1 MESGYAV
8 GLVVESLEAR
18 RLLSVVIPAVPTPVA
33 HWTFDAGSGTI
44 AADSS
49 GNGHTGTLGAGV
61 SWVAGNVGT
70 GAISVAGTST
80 GVVTVAGP
88 VINTAGSFTVSAW
101 VDLASV
107 SGYQTV
113 VSIAGTNVAGFY
125 LGLRADTGTF
135 SFARLPSDAD
145 GTATVVASPTL
156 PVAGTWYHLVGVDD
170 ASAGTLTLY
179 VDGQSMGSM
188 PYSGSWMAT
197 GNTLIGQGFYSGGPV
212 DFVDGSIDDV
222 EMFSSALSAAQ
233 VVALDQP
240 AAYSFDDGTGTTA
253 ADVSG
258 HGNTLTLGSGATWA
272 AGRIGS
278 NSLAVNGTVNGIA
291 TNPAPVINTSQSFSV
306 SAWVNLNTLSGYQ
319 TFVSI
324 DGSTTSGFYL
334 QLRGDTGKF
343 AFTRLASDS
352 DSAQAFEA
360 SATSAPSTG
369 VWYNL
374 IGVDDVATGQLMLYV
389 NGILQSTVSYSG
401 GWQAT
406 GATVVGSGKFDAART
421 DFVNGEIDDVRF
433 YDSPLSAVVAAYIG
447 NAGSSTIDI
456 ATGTTGVTVSPD
468 LFGAFMEDINYGG
481 DGGIYNDEV
490 RNSGFNDSTNAL
502 NAWAAVTGS
511 GVNAV
516 LTSDTTTGPTS
527 ALAQSAKLTI
537 ASGVSSSARAG
548 ISNSGYFG
556 VAIAPS
562 TSYSVQFYAKASPGF
577 TGPLTVDLESTTGT
591 VFATATISSITSSWA
606 EYTVTLTTEVNTPT
620 TSTNLFV
627 ISTNN
632 TSANG
637 ATIWFGA
644 TYLYPPSY
652 DDASNHLR
660 IDLMQM
666 LAALKPAVFRVPGGN
681 YLEGD
686 TYATR
691 FEWSTTVGPVQDRPG
706 HFNSAW
712 GYWSTDGMGLD
723 EYLQM
728 AEEVGASP
736 ILAVYAGYNL
746 DGSSDTGT
754 TLANDV
760 TDAVDE
766 LHYVLDPTT
775 TTWGA
780 ERAANG
786 HPAPYD
792 VNYVEIGNEDFFS
805 TTYSTRYPLFYNAI
819 HAAFPQLQIIATS
832 TDTGGSPYN
841 VLDEHF
847 YETPQWFEANSDYFD
862 DVARGTSQIMIG
874 EYASDQ
880 GSPTN
885 DMESALGD
893 ASWLLGLERN
903 SDLVTMSSYAPLWAN
918 VNGLQWTPDLIGF
931 NNTTSYGSPSYYAQ
945 LILSQNHGTTVV
957 SDTVS
962 GAGGLQTL
970 VTKTGATYYVTV
982 INTLGT
988 ANTTT
993 INLSGVTG
1001 VSPTGTVTSLI
1012 APASTSTNS
1021 ITDPNAIMPTT
1032 STVSGLG
1039 TSFSYTFAG
1048 YSITILTFT
1057 ADSAPTVQTAA
1068 AANPTPVTG
1077 TSTNLSVMGADQG
1090 GESVLTYTWSVTGP
1104 AAVIFSANG
1113 TNAAKSTI
1121 ATFTKMGTYN
1131 FLVTITNSV
1140 GSSVTSAVSVTVIP
1154 AVFNLND
1161 SGAGSLRQAIL
1172 DANAAGGTQTLS
1184 FATGITGTI
1193 NLASALPSLTAN
1205 ITIQG
1210 PGSSV
1215 LIINGTDS
1223 GSGSALTINAGVI
1236 AGIENLALTFAAITN
1251 NGTLMAAGTT
1261 VVGQINGTGSLVVG
1275 SETVPATLQ
1284 FASGSGTST
1293 QTSLSVSPG
1302 STLDINNNRF
1312 IIDYGA
1318 AANDPIAS
1326 IAADI
1331 ISGYHNGRWTGTGI
1345 TSTAAQ
1351 SNYGSYGIGYAD
1363 SADPNNPAGLAPG
1376 TVEIMYT
1383 LLGDANL
1390 DGTVNSEDFTLF
1402 SSHLGQSGMSWDEG
1416 DFNYDGTVNSEDFTL
1431 LSDNLGQSVVSS
1443 ANLAAGAIAA
1453 QSGKNQSTSQTANPL
1468 PATVTPTPPVTAKTK
1483 QIKSPQHGR

>member
-1 MESGYAV
+1 
-8 GLVVESLEAR
+8 
-18 RLLSVVIPAVPTPVA
+18 
-33 HWTFDAGSGTI
+33 
-44 AADSS
+44 
-49 GNGHTGTLGAGV
+49 
-61 SWVAGNVGT
+61 
-70 GAISVAGTST
+70 
-80 GVVTVAGP
+80 
-88 VINTAGSFTVSAW
+88 
-101 VDLASV
+101 
-107 SGYQTV
+107 
-113 VSIAGTNVAGFY
+113 
-125 LGLRADTGTF
+125 
-135 SFARLPSDAD
+135 
-145 GTATVVASPTL
+145 
-156 PVAGTWYHLVGVDD
+156 
-170 ASAGTLTLY
+170 
-179 VDGQSMGSM
+179 MGST
-188 PYSGSWMAT
+188 PYTGGWKAN

-240 AAYSFDDGTGTTA
+240 AAYSFDDGSGTTA

-278 NSLAVNGTVNGIA
+278 NSLAVNGTINGIA
-291 TNPAPVINTSQSFSV
+291 TNPAPVINTALSFSV
-306 SAWVNLNTLSGYQ
+306 SAWVNLNSVSGYQ
-319 TFVSI
+319 TFASI
-324 DGSTTSGFYL
+324 DGNTTSGFYL

-352 DSAQAFEA
+352 DSATAYHA
-360 SATSAPSTG
+360 DATSAPSTG

-374 IGVDDVATGQLMLYV
+374 IGVNDVATGQLMLYV
-389 NGILQSTVSYSG
+389 NGVLQSTVSYSG

-406 GATVVGSGKFDAART
+406 GATVVGSGKFNAART

-433 YDSPLSAVVAAYIG
+433 YDSPLSAAVAAYIG
-447 NAGSSTIDI
+447 TAGSSTINV
-456 ATGTTGVTVSPD
+456 ATSTTGVTVAPN

-490 RNSGFNDSTNAL
+490 RNSGFDDSTNAL
-502 NAWAAVTGS
+502 NAWAAVAGS
-511 GVNAV
+511 GVHAA
-516 LTSDTTTGPTS
+516 LTSDTTTGPTA
-527 ALAQSAKLTI
+527 ALTQSGKLTI
-537 ASGVSSSARAG
+537 TSGVSASARVG

-562 TSYSVQFYAKASPGF
+562 TSYTVQFYAKATGY

-606 EYTVTLTTEVNTPT
+606 EYTVTLTTGVNTPT

-627 ISTNN
+627 ISTNS

-652 DDASNHLR
+652 DDANNHLR

-681 YLEGD
+681 YLEGN

-746 DGSSDTGT
+746 DGTSDTGT

-760 TDAVDE
+760 TDAVNE

-805 TTYSTRYPLFYNAI
+805 STYAQRYPLFYNAI
-819 HAAFPQLQIIATS
+819 TAAFPQLKIIAT
-832 TDTGGSPYN
+832 DANDGGAPYN

-847 YETPQWFEANSDYFD
+847 YETPQWFEANSNYFD
-862 DVARGTSQIMIG
+862 TVARGSSQIMIG
-874 EYASDQ
+874 EYASNQ

-931 NNTTSYGSPSYYAQ
+931 NNTSSYGSPSYYAQ

-970 VTKTGATYYVTV
+970 VTRTGATYYVTV

-1001 VSPTGTVTSLI
+1001 VSQTGTVTSLI

-1021 ITDPNAIMPTT
+1021 ITNPNAIMPTT

-1039 TSFSYTFAG
+1039 TSFNYTFAG
-1048 YSITILTFT
+1048 YSITVLTFT
-1057 ADSAPTVQTAA
+1057 ADSAPTVATAA

-1077 TSTNLSVMGADQG
+1077 TSTNLAVMGADQG
-1090 GESVLTYTWSVTGP
+1090 GESVLTYTWSVMGP

-1140 GSSVTSAVSVTVIP
+1140 GESTTSAVSVTVIP

-1172 DANAAGGTQTLS
+1172 DANAAGGAQTLS
-1184 FATGITGTI
+1184 FATGIMGTI
-1193 NLASALPSLTAN
+1193 NLASPLPSLTAN

-1215 LIINGTDS
+1215 LTINGT
-1223 GSGSALTINAGVI
+1223 GAGLGSALTINAGVI
-1236 AGIENLALTFAAITN
+1236 AEIENLALTLAAITN
-1251 NGTLMAAGTT
+1251 NGTLMVAGTT
-1261 VVGQINGTGSLVVG
+1261 VVGQINGTGALVVG

-1284 FASGSGTST
+1284 FASGSGAST
-1293 QTSLSVSPG
+1293 QTSLTVSPG

-1312 IIDYGA
+1312 IIDYGSGT
-1318 AANDPIAS
+1318 DPIAS

-1363 SADPNNPAGLAPG
+1363 SADPNNPAGLASG
-1376 TVEIMYT
+1376 TIEIMYT

-1390 DGTVNSEDFTLF
+1390 DGTVNAEDFTLF
-1402 SSHLGQSGMSWDEG
+1402 SSHLGQSGMMWDDG
-1416 DFNYDGTVNSEDFTL
+1416 DFNYDGTVNSEDFTP

-1443 ANLAAGAIAA
+1443 ANLAGGTIAA
-1453 QSGKNQSTSQTANPL
+1453 QSGKNQSTRQTANPISTTL
-1468 PATVTPTPPVTAKTK
+1468 TPIVTTKTK
-1483 QIKSPQHGR
+1483 ERKSPHQGR